1 MNCLRCGDDART
13 SRRAG
18 VAEVERGGAP
28 PQVKRRRWSRSTAA
42 HAWCWSI
49 QNLATPAVG
58 TCTTGGGGV
67 CTDHGEFEAHPVGRF
82 AAVGA
87 AREYLTM
94 AVTCAAWAPVM
105 TAQHHDRYRAGTDR
119 PGV

>member
-18 VAEVERGGAP
+18 VAEVEHGGAP
-28 PQVKRRRWSRSTAA
+28 PQIRR
-42 HAWCWSI
+42 WSI

-67 CTDHGEFEAHPVGRF
+67 CTDHGEFEAHTVGRF

-94 AVTCAAWAPVM
+94 AVTCAACAPVM
-105 TAQHHDRYRAGTDR
+105 TALHHDRYRAGTDR